1 MEKITLF
8 WEEHK
13 KKLIMGSIL
22 LVIFLILLGPKIKTI
37 STLFTS
43 DKTTQQ
49 KNQQNQLLSTA
60 STETSSSSGSSI
72 SSQGTSSISQSG
84 SIVVDVKGAVAHP
97 GVVTIQANQRVEA
110 VLAKVGGARADAD
123 LNQVNLAHKLTDQ
136 MLIYIPTKGEETQI
150 NSPVLISHDQ
160 AEAIVNEEQSA
171 AASDGG
177 ENDNT
182 KINLNSAT
190 KEQLTQLNGIG
201 DKKADQIIAYR
212 QQNGNF
218 KSPEDLK
225 NVSGIGEKTYASLAD
240 QITVE

>member
-1 MEKITLF
+1 MEKMTLF

-13 KKLIMGSIL
+13 NKLIMGSIL
-22 LVIFLILLGPKIKTI
+22 LVILLILLGPKIKTI

-49 KNQQNQLLSTA
+49 KDQLLSTA

-110 VLAKVGGARADAD
+110 VLAKVGGARSDAD

-225 NVSGIGEKTYASLAD
+225 NVSGIGDKTYASLAD